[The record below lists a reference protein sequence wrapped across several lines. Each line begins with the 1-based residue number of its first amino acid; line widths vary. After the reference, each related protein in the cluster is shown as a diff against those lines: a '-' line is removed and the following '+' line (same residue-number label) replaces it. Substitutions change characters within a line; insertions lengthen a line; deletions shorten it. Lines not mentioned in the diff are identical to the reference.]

1 MPDQRRGFTV
11 TAIGVVHRPGWSDDA
26 TTAQDEY
33 FDPFAESIVEI
44 YPEWAAGLAGIEE
57 FSHLVVVLYMDRAEP
72 RHPDDP
78 LTHRVESRDDTSE
91 VGLFATRSPR
101 RPNPLGL
108 SYPRLLGRDGT
119 LLRVSG
125 LDAWPG
131 TPVLDVKGYYLRDE
145 LQPDA
150 TAPDWL
156 QRLWARHDAERGPH
170 RYRHGNRGQSAEG
183 TEDVVDN
190 GRA

>member
-1 MPDQRRGFTV
+1 MPEQRRTFGV
-11 TAIGVVHRPGWSDDA
+11 TEIGVVDRAGWSDDA
-26 TTAQDEY
+26 TTEEGEY
-33 FDPFAESIVEI
+33 FDPFAESIIEI

-57 FSHLVVVLYMDRAEP
+57 FSHLAVVLFMNRAEP
-72 RHPDDP
+72 RRPDDP
-78 LTHRVESRDDTSE
+78 LTHRVESRDDMSE

-108 SYPRLLGRDGT
+108 SYPRLLGRDGA